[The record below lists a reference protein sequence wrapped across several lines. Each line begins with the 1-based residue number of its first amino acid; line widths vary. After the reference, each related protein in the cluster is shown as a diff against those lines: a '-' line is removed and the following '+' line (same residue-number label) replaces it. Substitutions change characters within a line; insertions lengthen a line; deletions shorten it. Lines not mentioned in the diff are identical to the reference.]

1 MLIGLIFWS
10 FYFSVEVK
18 RIEEEFG
25 FEYLRNLNSI
35 GTLSPRTSYFYTYT
49 NIYLYYAQTMIDVC
63 IVVMIKCHRR
73 VYINDEDD
81 ERCEKYEGIIDTM
94 VTLSIILNVFNVIQ
108 MYMLKNFIFGYS
120 LSSNIPPDNPFYG
133 YL

>member
-18 RIEEEFG
+18 RIEEKYD

-49 NIYLYYAQTMIDVC
+49 NIYLYYAQTIANIG

-73 VYINDEDD
+73 IYIRDEND

-94 VTLSIILNVFNVIQ
+94 VTISIILNIFNVI
-108 MYMLKNFIFGYS
+108 
-120 LSSNIPPDNPFYG
+120 
-133 YL
+133 